1 MPDKAEKRYMITVID
16 YDAGNLHSVANALSA
31 IGADY
36 GVSRDP
42 EDIRTADRILLPGVG
57 SFGDAMDSLTRSG
70 LTGPLTE
77 AVRCGVPFL
86 GICLGY
92 QLLFEGSEESPGCP
106 GLSLLEGY
114 VRRFPDRTG
123 MKVPH
128 MGWNSLSIRKK
139 DGLYRDIPHG
149 SFMYFVHSYYV
160 DPAVKN
166 IVSAETDYG
175 FPFAASVEEGNI
187 AGMQFHPEKSGDAGL
202 AVLRRFAF
210 PEGRRVC

>member
-1 MPDKAEKRYMITVID
+1 MITVID

-36 GVSRDP
+36 KVSRDP
-42 EDIRTADRILLPGVG
+42 EDIRRADRIFLPGVG
-57 SFGDAMDSLTRSG
+57 SFGDAMDSLSRRG
-70 LTGPLTE
+70 LTEPLTE
-77 AVRCGVPFL
+77 AVRCGTPFL

-92 QLLFEGSEESPGCP
+92 QLLFEGSEESPGCS
-106 GLSLLEGY
+106 GLSLLKGY

-139 DGLYRDIPHG
+139 DGLYRDIPDG

-160 DPAVKN
+160 VPADGG

-202 AVLRRFAF
+202 AILRRFSF